1 MDVRIKSYVPKAFW
15 GFQRKQQT
23 AVLSEPTSC
32 NTLAAVNERELIL
45 IVGSRLTLLDHVET
59 FNSKLISF
67 GQRTVTEIINIVLS
81 SNSTFVAIS
90 VKLGGVDSQHPT
102 MIIIEN
108 EKETVS
114 TFRKQPRLITH
125 NRGSRFEGISFSAN
139 SELIATFTD
148 SPSVGVLIFDRLRCV
163 LVKQIPLASAV
174 FAVSFN
180 PENDSRICTTG
191 ARNLFQFWRYTSKTV
206 HSAPIV
212 GLIKDECM
220 YTSHVWLPENRLVAG
235 TDNGLLVLVQA
246 CDVQS
251 THQAFGS
258 TLTHNYLDDGKVHY
272 LRSYQSFVIAG
283 SAINCVAVFELKK
296 VVTTTSVGNNHLATL
311 VLRDRFHLQGVL
323 ELRGLQLS
331 MKRFEGGSS
340 EPVTGGEEGDA
351 AGTTAAVAAANGSSF
366 KDCLMIVVASSN
378 AINLFELLLPPAAL
392 LVQNNAEKDGNRAIA
407 GVTTNKAIGAGS
419 VPVEPEWKDVQGRNV
434 FDFHSEKIDS
444 IAVAVRSSTFIT
456 SSEKDF
462 SVRAWNYN
470 KPYVAGD
477 LVEYFF
483 EHPNDMPHRVDLHPT
498 GLFAAFACND
508 EVSEAAITQSGLE
521 IVRRMPTKQPF
532 VTSDGISLANSHPV
546 SLVKYAHGG
555 HLLAVVCGKI
565 IQLFNMYDM
574 DYSKTKTHHHAVQP
588 DGRGQPK
595 RVMSV
600 LHTTL
605 VSDVTFSSDDAVL
618 FSCSVEGTVL
628 SHAVSCFPT
637 SSPLVGEYVTRGVTA
652 AKIVTSESKVVVVSY
667 ISLAASS
674 SMESRQH
681 ATNITASDLANY
693 SYLSVWQG
701 GQLSDSPVVVY
712 LEVPAKEIA
721 IQTTTALAGGGKVDL
736 CVIGCVDG
744 SILLC
749 LLPLPVVVRVLSSA
763 LGLTSSGISTSGTNH
778 MPEWDHST
786 TAEKSRL
793 NNTTSSAVTALTDG
807 LAATGGMA
815 GTAAN
820 DLDDSEGDQH
830 HPRAV
835 DFLDESRC
843 KSFLHHT
850 GPVSGLVVTPDS
862 KRIFSAGSDG
872 AIFMLQLTKPKKGS
886 GDDTDSEDEGDTHV
900 VNVNSARPTN
910 EEKDIGESAFMLA
923 DKSIFET
930 MRDKAMEEKY
940 AMEDKVKENVATL
953 AKVSEQRDIEVDSLR
968 TQLKREVGKRDA
980 IILREREEHLKQKH
994 KLQNQLKLLEKKRT
1008 EEISRV
1014 EMTYEQKLATE
1025 ALYLDRMRQA
1035 YEEMVLNA
1043 RLDRK
1048 KAVDAE
1054 IEQQLRSSA
1063 DAAFYGKLDAQKQK
1077 EALLLYVEYINARHA
1092 EVIAS
1097 LEKSQEKER
1106 TKFKKELA
1114 AAGQSVVE
1122 AKAEGIEKI
1131 VMANLN
1137 VKQLN
1142 TDVAS
1147 KEDQVLRLK
1156 SDLEWHEGRI
1166 VKLEGALH
1174 QATTELKKRTEM
1186 YEKWEFKAGD
1196 QQQQISEME
1205 RIRRALTHQLH
1216 GLRQA
1221 IGPKDEQILRI
1232 TEKLEEMDREYDQAL
1247 RAVSEK
1253 DIALSQK
1260 SAVLHMLQKQVRDL
1274 RISASRTEAS
1284 LRRAAKLF
1292 EQYKKS
1298 LMEDSTVAGMI
1309 SNGTLG
1315 AAPAQVQQT
1324 QSAAV
1329 NGPVKAKTAMSSS
1342 ATIVVTKT
1350 DSNLALQRLDDV
1362 LKAHVPS
1369 AVEAAAAAADNEPET
1384 MNDADVDTL
1393 LAEAEKE
1400 RQVMQLHKNVNALKT
1415 NLEKSELL
1423 AAVKVKKHLTDN
1435 EHLVQEVNRMR
1446 HEIRSLS
1453 TENQRLHVSL
1463 AEARRSNS
1471 HSAKGRQRERDNEA
1485 TATYNATHQDYGGLA
1500 STEQHA
1506 GSDISQPF
1514 NWLDY
1519 GEHQPQPQTQEND
1532 GTDQMWGSGVRFEAA
1547 ADDRNA
1553 PDAGHTVID
1562 SAHHSDG
1569 HATAGGSLPPLS
1581 KTTGNKSDGGT
1592 KTSSSADQ
1600 KIAAL
1605 MVANEETI
1613 RSGKASPFEILS
1625 YHQHHDER
1633 TMGITP
1639 QMSLVSGGSSD
1650 HDHNKSLTL
1659 SLRDSLATGSAT
1671 DSLRV
1676 GSAPKTQMKLN
1687 TATIQLPDVA
1697 TKKGSSKKRG
1707 STSGL
1712 PR

>member
-1 MDVRIKSYVPKAFW
+1 M
-15 GFQRKQQT
+15 
-23 AVLSEPTSC
+23 
-32 NTLAAVNERELIL
+32 
-45 IVGSRLTLLDHVET
+45 
-59 FNSKLISF
+59 
-67 GQRTVTEIINIVLS
+67 
-81 SNSTFVAIS
+81 
-90 VKLGGVDSQHPT
+90 
-102 MIIIEN
+102 
-108 EKETVS
+108 
-114 TFRKQPRLITH
+114 
-125 NRGSRFEGISFSAN
+125 
-139 SELIATFTD
+139 
-148 SPSVGVLIFDRLRCV
+148 
-163 LVKQIPLASAV
+163 
-174 FAVSFN
+174 
-180 PENDSRICTTG
+180 
-191 ARNLFQFWRYTSKTV
+191 
-206 HSAPIV
+206 
-212 GLIKDECM
+212 
-220 YTSHVWLPENRLVAG
+220 
-235 TDNGLLVLVQA
+235 
-246 CDVQS
+246 
-251 THQAFGS
+251 
-258 TLTHNYLDDGKVHY
+258 
-272 LRSYQSFVIAG
+272 
-283 SAINCVAVFELKK
+283 
-296 VVTTTSVGNNHLATL
+296 
-311 VLRDRFHLQGVL
+311 
-323 ELRGLQLS
+323 
-331 MKRFEGGSS
+331 
-340 EPVTGGEEGDA
+340 
-351 AGTTAAVAAANGSSF
+351 
-366 KDCLMIVVASSN
+366 
-378 AINLFELLLPPAAL
+378 
-392 LVQNNAEKDGNRAIA
+392 
-407 GVTTNKAIGAGS
+407 
-419 VPVEPEWKDVQGRNV
+419 
-434 FDFHSEKIDS
+434 
-444 IAVAVRSSTFIT
+444 
-456 SSEKDF
+456 
-462 SVRAWNYN
+462 
-470 KPYVAGD
+470 
-477 LVEYFF
+477 
-483 EHPNDMPHRVDLHPT
+483 
-498 GLFAAFACND
+498 
-508 EVSEAAITQSGLE
+508 
-521 IVRRMPTKQPF
+521 
-532 VTSDGISLANSHPV
+532 
-546 SLVKYAHGG
+546 
-555 HLLAVVCGKI
+555 
-565 IQLFNMYDM
+565 
-574 DYSKTKTHHHAVQP
+574 
-588 DGRGQPK
+588 
-595 RVMSV
+595 
-600 LHTTL
+600 
-605 VSDVTFSSDDAVL
+605 
-618 FSCSVEGTVL
+618 
-628 SHAVSCFPT
+628 
-637 SSPLVGEYVTRGVTA
+637 
-652 AKIVTSESKVVVVSY
+652 
-667 ISLAASS
+667 
-674 SMESRQH
+674 
-681 ATNITASDLANY
+681 
-693 SYLSVWQG
+693 
-701 GQLSDSPVVVY
+701 
-712 LEVPAKEIA
+712 
-721 IQTTTALAGGGKVDL
+721 
-736 CVIGCVDG
+736 
-744 SILLC
+744 
-749 LLPLPVVVRVLSSA
+749 
-763 LGLTSSGISTSGTNH
+763 
-778 MPEWDHST
+778 
-786 TAEKSRL
+786 
-793 NNTTSSAVTALTDG
+793 
-807 LAATGGMA
+807 
-815 GTAAN
+815 
-820 DLDDSEGDQH
+820 
-830 HPRAV
+830 
-835 DFLDESRC
+835 
-843 KSFLHHT
+843 
-850 GPVSGLVVTPDS
+850 
-862 KRIFSAGSDG
+862 
-872 AIFMLQLTKPKKGS
+872 
-886 GDDTDSEDEGDTHV
+886 
-900 VNVNSARPTN
+900 RPTN
-910 EEKDIGESAFMLA
+910 EEKDVGESAFMLA

-994 KLQNQLKLLEKKRT
+994 KLQNQLKVLEKKRT

-1142 TDVAS
+1142 ADVAS

-1174 QATTELKKRTEM
+1174 QATSELKKRTEM

-1274 RISASRTEAS
+1274 RISASRKEAS

-1315 AAPAQVQQT
+1315 AAPAAQFQQT
-1324 QSAAV
+1324 QPTAA
-1329 NGPVKAKTAMSSS
+1329 NGTAKSKVVMSSS
-1342 ATIVVTKT
+1342 TNVAAKT

-1369 AVEAAAAAADNEPET
+1369 AVEAAAATADNEPET
-1384 MNDADVDTL
+1384 MNDADMDTL

-1453 TENQRLHVSL
+1453 TENQRLHISL
-1463 AEARRSNS
+1463 AEAHRTRDS
-1471 HSAKGRQRERDNEA
+1471 HSAKGRQRERDN
-1485 TATYNATHQDYGGLA
+1485 ATHQNYGGLA
-1500 STEQHA
+1500 STEQHE
-1506 GSDISQPF
+1506 GSDSQPF
-1514 NWLDY
+1514 TWLDY
-1519 GEHQPQPQTQEND
+1519 GEHNPQSQTQRND
-1532 GTDQMWGSGVRFEAA
+1532 GTGGDGDGVEGHHQVWGSGVRFEADVPV
-1547 ADDRNA
+1547 ADDGNA
-1553 PDAGHTVID
+1553 PDASHTLID
-1562 SAHHSDG
+1562 TDHHSDG
-1569 HATAGGSLPPLS
+1569 NAAGNSLPPLA
-1581 KTTGNKSDGGT
+1581 KTTCSRSDGGT
-1592 KTSSSADQ
+1592 KASSSADQ
-1600 KIAAL
+1600 KIKAL
-1605 MVANEETI
+1605 IVANEETI

-1650 HDHNKSLTL
+1650 NDHNKSLTI

-1671 DSLRV
+1671 DSLQRV

-1712 PR
+1712 SR